1 MIAKIQVCLQA
12 GMLLGWL
19 IDPAEHIVMV
29 FWPDRPLAILEGQ
42 ANLPVLPD
50 MDLTLTA
57 AQVFAW
63 AQ

>member
-1 MIAKIQVCLQA
+1 
-12 GMLLGWL
+12 MLLGWL